1 MDKHR
6 FLSMLHFLILT
17 CLLLLPC
24 TKDVSGADW
33 ISYGKSN
40 GLLFFYDTENITFLR
55 HNINQVWTASIP
67 ESEKVR
73 VRHIQ
78 NERNAGLAMPE
89 NWGFLKALYEINCK
103 DKTYTLL
110 ESTHYNTKDELIDTR
125 TVKHPSPAYISPGTM
140 IEELYKNVCGK
151 KDLERKSGED

>member
-1 MDKHR
+1 MKGGNDMR
-6 FLSMLHFLILT
+6 NTLGVIIVLLT
-17 CLLLLPC
+17 CLLISPC
-24 TKDVSGADW
+24 SKDVNGADW

-55 HNINQVWTASIP
+55 HNINKVWIASIP
-67 ESEKVR
+67 ESEENR

-78 NERNAGLAMPE
+78 NKRNAGLAMPE

-110 ESTHYNTKDELIDTR
+110 ESTDYNMKDELIDTH
-125 TVKHPSPAYISPGTM
+125 TVKNPSPTHISPETM
-140 IEELYKNVCGK
+140 MEKLYKNVC
-151 KDLERKSGED
+151 RKTD